1 LSRPRLQHPVV
12 DWEHDD
18 QRKWNDGDDRGSA
31 DKPDRI
37 AAQEAANHA
46 GDRASTASATCMTV
60 ARL

>member
-1 LSRPRLQHPVV
+1 LSRPRLQNPVV

-18 QRKWNDGDDRGSA
+18 QRKWNGGDDRGSA

-37 AAQEAANHA
+37 AAQEAAITPA
-46 GDRASTASATCMTV
+46 IAATTASATCITV